1 MSGHTSAITPKSS
14 STCGTVKNGSWSRSA
29 RRVRVYDM
37 GPPGAG
43 GCTPEVEYM
52 SRRSSVSQA
61 SMPSSRAIS
70 IRWTSLV
77 PSPISRI
84 LESRHIR
91 ATGYSFMN
99 P

>member
-1 MSGHTSAITPKSS
+1 MGAGRLCVPSVVRAMRPVPAPRAVTRP
-14 STCGTVKNGSWSRSA
+14 A
-29 RRVRVYDM
+29 RR
-37 GPPGAG
+37 AG
-43 GCTPEVEYM
+43 DVEG
-52 SRRSSVSQA
+52 RRRDAGRPSILAWCQA
-61 SMPSSRAIS
+61 GIPSSRAIS

-91 ATGYSFMN
+91 ATGYSFMK

>member
-1 MSGHTSAITPKSS
+1 M
-14 STCGTVKNGSWSRSA
+14 V
-29 RRVRVYDM
+29 VRPRAL
-37 GPPGAG
+37 GPPHAPRAPGYRRGRAQG
-43 GCTPEVEYM
+43 RTQKRRPG
-52 SRRSSVSQA
+52 RRSDRTA
-61 SMPSSRAIS
+61 FLHRTGGLPRETPYETPNSRAIS

-91 ATGYSFMN
+91 ATGYSFMK